1 MEVDMKA
8 MDPEFN
14 ERLDTL
20 IEVRRTIRSFTDEVP
35 PRETIERVIQ
45 AGLLAPYAPPAVG
58 GERLFR
64 RFFVLERGGATMD
77 KAAALAIKH
86 MKANAENL
94 KKRCE
99 ADPAVA
105 AQAGEFVKRMEM
117 IAASGMVPFTEAPF
131 YIVVAEK
138 KGIPPV
144 EMQSLAH
151 CLQNMWLKATAL
163 GLGLRLIS
171 LTSMLGQDPEF
182 CELIGIPHGEF
193 GFDGCTIGYATDWP
207 PNPPKPTLAEV
218 TKWL

>member
-1 MEVDMKA
+1 MLKA

-14 ERLDTL
+14 ERLDNL
-20 IEVRRTIRSFTDEVP
+20 IEVRRTIRSFTDEIP
-35 PRETIERVIQ
+35 SRESIEQIIK
-45 AGLLAPYAPPAVG
+45 AGLLAPYAPPTVG
-58 GERLFR
+58 NERLFR
-64 RFFVLERGGATMD
+64 RFFVLERGGESMD
-77 KAAALAIKH
+77 KASALAIKH

-105 AQAGEFVKRMEM
+105 EQAGEFAKRMEM
-117 IAASGMVPFTEAPF
+117 IAASGKVPFTEAPF
-131 YIVVAEK
+131 FIVVAEK
-138 KGIPPV
+138 KGLPPV

-163 GLGLRLIS
+163 GLGFRLIS

-182 CELIGIPHGEF
+182 CELIGIPPGEF
-193 GFDGCTIGYATDWP
+193 GFNGCTIGYATEWP
-207 PNPPKPTLAEV
+207 PNPAKPSLDEV